1 MRRVIASVIG
11 PALFGLV
18 VFAGQPARAD
28 LSVFVGRV
36 NFDDDAHLEGGLG
49 LGARMGKSGRL
60 WGGET
65 ALLIARP
72 DRRLDGTRETATAL
86 FYEGRF
92 VVNIPAG
99 RLTPF
104 LGLGFGAVT
113 VTSTTVPEGGDDARV
128 EALKAIADLQTNS
141 SLSYGGGIKY
151 SLNEYLELR
160 ADLRQYL
167 VFSVRGLAAR
177 ELQRQAE
184 ARAGVD
190 LPDELTEDSTV
201 QYAELSLG
209 LGFRF

>member
-1 MRRVIASVIG
+1 MRRVIASVLG

-36 NFDDDAHLEGGLG
+36 SFDDDAHLEGGPG

-72 DRRLDGTRETATAL
+72 ERRLDGTKETATAF

-99 RLTPF
+99 RFIPF
-104 LGLGFGAVT
+104 LGLGLGAVT

-151 SLNEYLELR
+151 ALNEYLELR
-160 ADLRQYL
+160 ADLRRYL

-177 ELQRQAE
+177 ELQRRAE

-201 QYAELSLG
+201 QYGELSLG

>member
-1 MRRVIASVIG
+1 MRRVIGPFPG
-11 PALFGLV
+11 PALLAFV
-18 VFAGQPARAD
+18 VLAGQPAGAD
-28 LSVFVGRV
+28 LSIFLGRV
-36 NFDDDAHLEGGLG
+36 NFVDDAHLDGNLG
-49 LGARMGKSGRL
+49 LGARMGKSGRF

-72 DRRLDGTRETATAL
+72 ERLLDGTRETATAF

-92 VVNIPAG
+92 VVNLPTG
-99 RLTPF
+99 GLTPF

-113 VTSTTVPEGGDDARV
+113 VTSTAVPESGDDAAV

-151 SLNEYLELR
+151 ALNEYLELR
-160 ADLRQYL
+160 ADLRRYI
-167 VFSVRGLAAR
+167 VFSVKGLAAR

-201 QYAELSLG
+201 QYGEFSLG

>member
-1 MRRVIASVIG
+1 MRRVIASVLG

-18 VFAGQPARAD
+18 AFAGQPARAD

-36 NFDDDAHLEGGLG
+36 SFDDDAHLEGGLG

-72 DRRLDGTRETATAL
+72 DRRLDGTTETATAL

-92 VVNIPAG
+92 VVNIPTG
-99 RLTPF
+99 RLSPF
-104 LGLGFGAVT
+104 LGLGLGAVT

-128 EALKAIADLQTNS
+128 EALRAIADLQTNS

-151 SLNEYLELR
+151 ALNEYLELR

-177 ELQRQAE
+177 ELQRRAE

-201 QYAELSLG
+201 QYGELSLG